1 MPDEPRRV
9 ILEKS
14 KTVRRRYQ
22 RSNQRFKFTASQVE
36 RIDREEEREK
46 KAKQLREKEK
56 KRIANKKRKIEQEE
70 RAREERKRRGIPDP
84 NLRVPSSQPLLSMFL
99 GAKKTSPAPPKPE
112 ITNTETETDVDSDG
126 GDTEPDS
133 AAGDTEADSDA
144 FDDLDEELEND
155 LSELQGPDVTE
166 IRDAGVSGD
175 SDGHDTEEDPHL
187 TRDNEEFSDCSAF
200 DDEYVLKEIEEIQ
213 VTAATPPVNDET
225 NPQSIPR
232 QDSFLKAPVPALGS
246 SFGDSFQFDASDF
259 FEAEAAIITQTMKD
273 DMIGHSMP
281 KRSASLQPDEPRKM
295 PTLVASESFRDD
307 DADFLETHGHLLGEY
322 N

>member
-46 KAKQLREKEK
+46 KARQLRDKEK
-56 KRIANKKRKIEQEE
+56 KRIANKKRKAEQEA
-70 RAREERKRRGIPDP
+70 RTREERKRRGIPDP

-99 GAKKTSPAPPKPE
+99 GAKKSSPTPPRLETS
-112 ITNTETETDVDSDG
+112 TTETETEVGSDG

-144 FDDLDEELEND
+144 LDDLDEELEND
-155 LSELQGPDVTE
+155 LSELQGPDISE

-175 SDGHDTEEDPHL
+175 SEGDTEEDPNL
-187 TRDNEEFSDCSAF
+187 TKDDDEFSDCSAF
-200 DDEYVLKEIEEIQ
+200 DDEDVLKEVE
-213 VTAATPPVNDET
+213 VTAVTPPFNDET
-225 NPQSIPR
+225 KPPSIPKP
-232 QDSFLKAPVPALGS
+232 DSFYQAPPVPALDS

-259 FEAEAAIITQTMKD
+259 LEAEAAIITQTIND
-273 DMIGHSMP
+273 GTIDHSTP
-281 KRSASLQPDEPRKM
+281 KQSASTQAEEPRRM

-307 DADFLETHGHLLGEY
+307 NADFLESHGHLLGEY

>member
-1 MPDEPRRV
+1 MPDEPRRI

-46 KAKQLREKEK
+46 KAKQLREREK
-56 KRIANKKRKIEQEE
+56 KRIANKKRKAEQEA

-84 NLRVPSSQPLLSMFL
+84 NTRVPSSQPLLSMFL
-99 GAKKTSPAPPKPE
+99 GAKQLSPAPPKPE
-112 ITNTETETDVDSDG
+112 TTTTETETELGSDG
-126 GDTEPDS
+126 
-133 AAGDTEADSDA
+133 GDTEADSDA

-155 LSELQGPDVTE
+155 LSELQGPDNSE
-166 IRDAGVSGD
+166 IWDAGVSGD
-175 SDGHDTEEDPHL
+175 SEGHETGEDIHPVK
-187 TRDNEEFSDCSAF
+187 DDDEFSDCSAF
-200 DDEYVLKEIEEIQ
+200 DDEDVLKEVEVI
-213 VTAATPPVNDET
+213 AATPPVNDET
-225 NPQSIPR
+225 KTPSIPK
-232 QDSFLKAPVPALGS
+232 QDTFLQAPPVPALDS

-259 FEAEAAIITQTMKD
+259 LEAEAAVITQTNND
-273 DMIGHSMP
+273 GTNDHSPP
-281 KRSASLQPDEPRKM
+281 KQSASLQPPEELRKM
-295 PTLVASESFRDD
+295 PSLVASESFRDD

>member
-46 KAKQLREKEK
+46 KAKQLREREK
-56 KRIANKKRKIEQEE
+56 KRIANKKRKAEQEA

-84 NLRVPSSQPLLSMFL
+84 NARVPSSQPLLSMFL
-99 GAKKTSPAPPKPE
+99 GAKQPSPAPPKPE
-112 ITNTETETDVDSDG
+112 TTTTETETELGSDG

-133 AAGDTEADSDA
+133 ADGDTEADSDA

-155 LSELQGPDVTE
+155 LSELQGPDNSE
-166 IRDAGVSGD
+166 IRDAGISGD
-175 SDGHDTEEDPHL
+175 SEGHGTGEDIHPVK
-187 TRDNEEFSDCSAF
+187 DDDEFSDCSAF
-200 DDEYVLKEIEEIQ
+200 DDEDVLKEIEVI
-213 VTAATPPVNDET
+213 TATPPVNDET
-225 NPQSIPR
+225 KAPSIPK
-232 QDSFLKAPVPALGS
+232 QHSFLQAPPVPALDS

-259 FEAEAAIITQTMKD
+259 LEAEAAVITQTNND
-273 DMIGHSMP
+273 GTNDHSPP
-281 KRSASLQPDEPRKM
+281 KQSASLEPPEEPRKM
-295 PTLVASESFRDD
+295 PSLVASESFRDD
-307 DADFLETHGHLLGEY
+307 DADFLDTHGHLLGEY